1 MAHQYSVE
9 IQNQLGAWINEAQE
23 KLRQLP
29 ADDPAQAYWQGR
41 LEEAN
46 LIRRHLT
53 QNYDLKTQTYF

>member
-9 IQNQLGAWINEAQE
+9 IQNQLGVWINEATE

-29 ADDPAQAYWQGR
+29 PGDPAQGYWKGR

-46 LIRRHLT
+46 LIRQHLT